1 MIHENAARENTSSA
15 LTHPPSIFSWPG
27 LPSTLTAASAR
38 SSTDRASDFGS
49 EGWGF
54 ESLRAHVSSSL
65 EIARSNLTSVS
76 VLVFV
81 LGFLAAR
88 FKSDI
93 RIPDAVYQVISTYL
107 LFGIGLKGGV
117 SLSNSDFGGIARPM
131 LVTFTLGCIIP
142 VLAFVALSPI
152 KRLPE
157 IDRGSIAAHYGS
169 TSLVT
174 FTAALVLLENLNK
187 PYEGFATTLLAIMEI
202 PGIIIGIFLATR
214 HLNRKVAWSNSLKEI
229 IFGKTVILLIG
240 GLVVGAVS
248 GSAGYEKVTP
258 FFVNLLPGVLAL
270 FLMHLGYLAGSQIK
284 VLREVGVGLFV
295 FAIIFPLFAG
305 TLGVISGVVAG
316 LSVGGATVLGVLC
329 ASASYIAAPAAV
341 QVALPEANPSLS
353 ITASLGVT
361 FPFNLII
368 GIPVLYTLATK
379 LVG

>member
-1 MIHENAARENTSSA
+1 
-15 LTHPPSIFSWPG
+15 
-27 LPSTLTAASAR
+27 
-38 SSTDRASDFGS
+38 
-49 EGWGF
+49 
-54 ESLRAHVSSSL
+54 VSNSL
-65 EIARSNLTSVS
+65 EIARNNLTSVS

-93 RIPDAVYQVISTYL
+93 RIPDAVYQVISVYL

-117 SLSNSDFGGIARPM
+117 SLSNSDAASIIRPVA
-131 LVTFTLGCIIP
+131 VTLILGCLTP
-142 VLAFVALSPI
+142 LLAFAILTRV
-152 KRLPE
+152 KRLSE
-157 IDRGSIAAHYGS
+157 IDRGAIAAHYGS

-214 HLNRKVAWSNSLKEI
+214 HLNRKVAWSTSLKEI
-229 IFGKTVILLIG
+229 LFGKTVILLIG
-240 GLVVGAVS
+240 GLIVGAIS
-248 GSAGYEKVTP
+248 GSAGYNKVTP
-258 FFVNLLPGVLAL
+258 FFVELLPGVLAL

-284 VLREVGVGLFV
+284 ALKEVGIGLFI
-295 FAIIFPLFAG
+295 FAIAFPIFAG
-305 TLGVISGVVAG
+305 TIGVLGGAVAG

-361 FPFNLII
+361 FPFNLIL
-368 GIPVLYTLATK
+368 GIPFLYFIASK
-379 LVG
+379 IVG